1 MKKYSRFM
9 KRFVALALTVAVL
22 LSTNVFCYYYNNIDC
37 SITANARTID
47 IHESGVNNRPLI
59 NISITSAKSFTYDGT
74 QKKVTVQVRD
84 SFGITSDYTIKGNTG
99 TNVGTYTVTASSAV
113 NSISTT
119 WTITKASNTLTYTS
133 AQSVTKTF
141 STDKQT
147 ATLSAATK
155 AQGALSYTISSQKT
169 SSGAA
174 VSYFTLSG
182 TTLTI
187 SAGTPA
193 GTYKVAVK
201 AAAAGNSNYY
211 SANKTSTVTVIVNK
225 ANITPSVTMDGWT
238 YGDTPNDPIVSGNTG
253 EGDVTYEYKVST
265 ADDSTYTNTKPSD
278 AGTYTVRATVDA
290 TANYNGGSA
299 TTDFTI
305 SQANITPTV
314 TLISWEYGS
323 TPNEPSVSGNS
334 GNGTVTY
341 SYKVST
347 ADDSTYTSEK
357 PTEIGN
363 YTVRAVIGETTNY
376 NGAAVTDDFEITKG
390 ILNPSVSLDGWT
402 YGENANTPTV
412 TGNTGNGQVVYQYS
426 VQGANS
432 YSDEIP
438 TNAGSYTVKA
448 IIGETEKYLGGEATC
463 DFTIAPADSSATA
476 PAPIEGLVYNGN
488 EQTLVT
494 AGTAQGGEMQYSL
507 DGITYSPTLPAGINA
522 GEYTVYYKVV
532 GDSNH
537 NDTAPA
543 AVTVTISPAAALGN
557 TKPSLVNF
565 TLDGIIGA
573 NFYYPSELDSR
584 ITKIQFNI
592 TNSTAGDQTE
602 TISIDRNNTADVNGT
617 TYLKVTCPITIDKL
631 YGGKITAT
639 GQDDN
644 KNVLGQ
650 SRTLNIDKYVA
661 AVNSGSYEDSMK
673 AVVTTMQQY
682 SRCAQEYT
690 HKPETLTALS
700 SLNSDK
706 TAITQAASKRVYIP
720 SQLILGEAVTM
731 RIYVGG
737 SEPTVSDTAAYFKK
751 EYALSTG
758 SNENGYYIEVEN
770 VPAFAMLHGFKLDYT
785 VGGESQSI
793 TYYPITYLA
802 QLVDVSQGF
811 DEYTQNLA
819 CALYEYAVAVDA
831 QFFSENAA

>member
-1 MKKYSRFM
+1 MKKNSRFM
-9 KRFVALALTVAVL
+9 KLFAALALTLAVL
-22 LSTNVFCYYYNNIDC
+22 LSTDVFCRYDNIIDC

-113 NSISTT
+113 NSVSTT

-201 AAAAGNSNYY
+201 AAAAGSSNYY
-211 SANKTSTVTVIVNK
+211 SATKTSTVTVIVNK

-305 SQANITPTV
+305 SP
-314 TLISWEYGS
+314 
-323 TPNEPSVSGNS
+323 
-334 GNGTVTY
+334 
-341 SYKVST
+341 
-347 ADDSTYTSEK
+347 
-357 PTEIGN
+357 
-363 YTVRAVIGETTNY
+363 AVVE
-376 NGAAVTDDFEITKG
+376 
-390 ILNPSVSLDGWT
+390 
-402 YGENANTPTV
+402 
-412 TGNTGNGQVVYQYS
+412 
-426 VQGANS
+426 
-432 YSDEIP
+432 
-438 TNAGSYTVKA
+438 
-448 IIGETEKYLGGEATC
+448 
-463 DFTIAPADSSATA
+463 
-476 PAPIEGLVYNGN
+476 
-488 EQTLVT
+488 
-494 AGTAQGGEMQYSL
+494 
-507 DGITYSPTLPAGINA
+507 
-522 GEYTVYYKVV
+522 
-532 GDSNH
+532 
-537 NDTAPA
+537 
-543 AVTVTISPAAALGN
+543 GN

-573 NFYYPSELDSR
+573 NFYYPSDLDNR
-584 ITKIQFNI
+584 ITKISFSI
-592 TNSTAGDQTE
+592 TNNTTGNE
-602 TISIDRNNTADVNGT
+602 TKTIDVDRTITTDVNGT
-617 TYLKVTCPITIDKL
+617 TYLKVTCPITVDKL

-639 GQDDN
+639 ALTDETN
-644 KNVLGQ
+644 TIGQ
-650 SRTLNIDKYVA
+650 SRTLNIDKYILS
-661 AVNSGSYEDSMK
+661 VNGGNYDDTMK
-673 AVVTTMQQY
+673 AVVNTMQQY
-682 SRCAQEYT
+682 SRYAQEYIN
-690 HKPETLTALS
+690 EDTLTTLATAD
-700 SLNSDK
+700 SDK
-706 TAITQAASKRVYIP
+706 LAIAQAALEHEYIP
-720 SQLILGEAVTM
+720 SQLILGDAVTM
-731 RIYVGG
+731 RIYVGS
-737 SEPTVSDTAAYFKK
+737 SEPTVSDTATYFKK
-751 EYALSTG
+751 KYTLTTG
-758 SNENGYYIEVEN
+758 SNENGYYIDVEN
-770 VPAFAMLHGFKLDYT
+770 VPAFAMLHGFKLNYT
-785 VGGESQSI
+785 VDGESQSI

-802 QLVDVSQGF
+802 RLVDASNNL
-811 DEYTQNLA
+811 DEYTQNIA
-819 CALYEYAVAVDA
+819 CALYEYAVAVDT
-831 QFFSENAA
+831 QFFNDNVA